1 MNETPRD
8 ETRPLVISL
17 TSIPPRFPYLGETLS
32 SLLEQRAEVESVNL
46 YLPRQYRRFDW
57 DSANLPRVP
66 EGVNIRLVD
75 EDLGPATK
83 VLPAARE
90 YQGRPVSILFCD
102 DDKVYDRDW
111 ARRFVDCSLQ
121 HPGCCIVE
129 EGGDVAHYSSHDVR
143 GNLQPRARRRRKD
156 LAYRLRRLASLG
168 LWKPR
173 KTASSGYVDV
183 LEGWGGV
190 LVKPEFF
197 RASAYQIPD
206 ILWLVD
212 DIWLSGQLA
221 LHHIPIWLNAE
232 GDARAKGNSNEVSQA
247 SLRKLVY
254 QGHGRVEANQACID
268 YFRREHG
275 IWR

>member
-1 MNETPRD
+1 MNSRQQE
-8 ETRPLVISL
+8 EGSALVISL
-17 TSIPPRFPYLGETLS
+17 TAIPPRFPYLGETLA
-32 SLLEQRAEVESVNL
+32 SLLDQRAEVESVNL
-46 YLPRQYRRFDW
+46 YLPRRYRRFEW
-57 DSANLPRVP
+57 DSTQLPRVP

-90 YQGRPVSILFCD
+90 YRDRRVSILFCD
-102 DDKVYDRDW
+102 DDKVYDPDW
-111 ARRFVDCSLQ
+111 AQRFVDCSRQ
-121 HPGCCIVE
+121 HPDCCIVE
-129 EGGDVAHYSSHDVR
+129 EGGDVAHYSRYQVHGTR
-143 GNLQPRARRRRKD
+143 EPRARRRKKD
-156 LAYRLRRLASLG
+156 LSYRLRRLASLG

-173 KTASSGYVDV
+173 KSSASGYVDV

-190 LVKPEFF
+190 LVKPGFF
-197 RASAYQIPD
+197 NDAAYRIPE

-221 LHHIPIWLNAE
+221 LNGVPIWLNA
-232 GDARAKGNSNEVSQA
+232 DAAARAKGNSNEVSEA

-268 YFRREHG
+268 YFRQEHG
-275 IWR
+275 IWL